1 MPIIQLLSMSDM
13 RRDVMYTQSVKTL
26 MGIALLLAGMGAAIF
41 GLMGYRALLRYYEI
55 QVQKIADQLSLST
68 RGAAT

>member
-1 MPIIQLLSMSDM
+1 MASGIS
-13 RRDVMYTQSVKTL
+13 RATL
-26 MGIALLLAGMGAAIF
+26 PTMAGMGAAIF

-55 QVQKIADQLSLST
+55 QVQTIADQLSLST

>member
-1 MPIIQLLSMSDM
+1 
-13 RRDVMYTQSVKTL
+13 MYTQSVKTL

-55 QVQKIADQLSLST
+55 QVQTIADQLSLST